1 MGLNRQVLDLGAY
14 RASVDARLAKWRA
27 AGLGRRLW
35 AKDPTVWF
43 EEPVAEISDRLGW
56 LDLPDAMA
64 GQIEGIERFADQ
76 VCGEGT
82 RHVVLLGMGGSS
94 LAPEVFAAALGSG
107 AHYPELIVL
116 DSTHPAAV
124 VDVERRIDIGRTL
137 FLVSSKS
144 GTTLETLSLF
154 RTFWRRAGETGS
166 GPGRRFTAITDAG
179 SPLAD
184 LAAGRGFRNTFL
196 APADVGGRYSALSVF
211 GLVPAALAGMDI
223 RRLLAGAQAMA
234 EACGPG
240 VAETENPALVLG
252 AALAELARSG
262 RDKLTFLTSPA
273 LAALPAWIE
282 QLIAESLGKEGI
294 GIVPVAGEAPGDV
307 DVYGDDRFFVSIE
320 LAGDG
325 PGEADGAL
333 HSALIAA
340 GHPLARIEISDVA
353 GLAQEMFRWQVAVA
367 AAAAALGVHPFDQP
381 DVEIAKE
388 LARQAMAPA
397 AKGAKTPEADPAASI
412 GSAVGAGDPEALM
425 QALSAWSGGARPG
438 DYVALQ
444 AYLAPTEGTATALT
458 DIRLALRDRLT
469 LAVTLGFGPRFL
481 HSTGQLHKGGP
492 DNGLFLQLVDQPSE
506 DVAIPETAY
515 GFAALIGA
523 QAEGDLAALEQRHRR
538 VLRVDLGTDTAS
550 GLAALAKALGQI

>member
-1 MGLNRQVLDLGAY
+1 MGAT
-14 RASVDARLAKWRA
+14 RASVDARLVEWRA

-43 EEPVAEISDRLGW
+43 EQPVAEIADRLGW
-56 LDLPDAMA
+56 LDLPGAMA

-76 VCGEGT
+76 VCAEGT

-94 LAPEVFAAALGSG
+94 LAPEVFAAALGGG

-116 DSTHPAAV
+116 DSTHPKAV
-124 VDVERRIDIGRTL
+124 LDVERRIEIARTL

-154 RTFWRRAGETGS
+154 RTFWRRAGGAGS
-166 GPGRRFTAITDAG
+166 GPGRRFAAITDAG

-273 LAALPAWIE
+273 LNALPAWIE
-282 QLIAESLGKEGI
+282 QLVAESIGKDGV
-294 GIVPVAGEAPGDV
+294 GIVPVAGEAPGGAE
-307 DVYGDDRFFVSIE
+307 VYGDDRFFVSIR

-325 PGEADGAL
+325 PGEADETVL
-333 HSALIAA
+333 SALSAA
-340 GHPLARIEISDVA
+340 GHPLARIELSDVT
-353 GLAQEMFRWQVAVA
+353 GLAQEMFRWQLAVA

-388 LARQAMAPA
+388 FARKVMALARQGEEAPGEDA
-397 AKGAKTPEADPAASI
+397 ADT
-412 GSAVGAGDPEALM
+412 VGADDPEALM
-425 QALSAWSGGARPG
+425 QALSAWTGGARPG

-444 AYLAPTEGTATALT
+444 VYLAPTEETTKALT
-458 DIRLALRDRLT
+458 DIRLALRDRLA

-492 DNGLFLQLVDQPSE
+492 DSGLFLQLVDEP
-506 DVAIPETAY
+506 DDDIAIPETNY

-523 QAEGDLAALEQRHRR
+523 QALGDLGALEQRGRR
-538 VLRVDLGTDTAS
+538 VLRVNLGNDTAS

>member
-1 MGLNRQVLDLGAY
+1 MGAT
-14 RASVDARLAKWRA
+14 RASVDARLVEWRA

-43 EEPVAEISDRLGW
+43 EEPVAEIADRLGW
-56 LDLPDAMA
+56 LDLPGAMA

-76 VCGEGT
+76 VCAEGT

-94 LAPEVFAAALGSG
+94 LAPEVFAAALGGG

-116 DSTHPAAV
+116 DSTHPKAV
-124 VDVERRIDIGRTL
+124 LDVERRIDIARTL

-154 RTFWRRAGETGS
+154 RTFWQRAGQSGS
-166 GPGRRFTAITDAG
+166 GPGRRFAAITDAG

-196 APADVGGRYSALSVF
+196 APPDVGGRYSALSVF

-252 AALAELARSG
+252 AAVAELARSG

-273 LAALPAWIE
+273 LNALPAWIE
-282 QLIAESLGKEGI
+282 QLIAESIGKDGV
-294 GIVPVAGEAPGDV
+294 GIVPVAGEAPGGV
-307 DVYGDDRFFVSIE
+307 EVYGDDRFFVSIR
-320 LAGDG
+320 LAGDET
-325 PGEADGAL
+325 GEADETVL
-333 HSALIAA
+333 SALSAA
-340 GHPLARIEISDVA
+340 GHPLARIELSDVT
-353 GLAQEMFRWQVAVA
+353 GLAQEMFRWQLAVA

-388 LARQAMAPA
+388 FARKVMALARQGEEAPGEDA
-397 AKGAKTPEADPAASI
+397 ADT
-412 GSAVGAGDPEALM
+412 VGADDPEALM
-425 QALSAWSGGARPG
+425 QALSAWTGGARPG

-444 AYLAPTEGTATALT
+444 AYLAPTEETTKALT
-458 DIRLALRDRLT
+458 DIRLALRDRLA

-492 DNGLFLQLVDQPSE
+492 DNGLFLQLVDVP
-506 DVAIPETAY
+506 DDDIAIPETNY

-523 QAEGDLAALEQRHRR
+523 QALGDLGALKQRRRR
-538 VLRVDLGTDTAS
+538 VLRVDLGNDTAS
-550 GLAALAKALGQI
+550 GLAVLAKALGQL

>member
-1 MGLNRQVLDLGAY
+1 MGLNRQVLDLGAA
-14 RASVDARLAKWRA
+14 RASVDARLAQWRA
-27 AGLGRRLW
+27 AGLGRGLW

-43 EEPVAEISDRLGW
+43 EEPVAQISDRLGW
-56 LDLPDAMA
+56 LDLPSVMA

-94 LAPEVFAAALGSG
+94 LAPEVFAAALGGG
-107 AHYPELIVL
+107 AQYPELIVL

-124 VDVERRIDIGRTL
+124 AEVERRIDIARTL

-154 RTFWRRAGETGS
+154 RTFWRRAGDSGSGGS
-166 GPGRRFTAITDAG
+166 GPGRRFVAITDAG

-184 LAAGRGFRNTFL
+184 LAAERGFRNTFL

-273 LAALPAWIE
+273 LIALPAWIE
-282 QLIAESLGKEGI
+282 QLIAESIGKEGI
-294 GIVPVAGEAPGDV
+294 GIVPVAGEAPGDAA
-307 DVYGDDRFFVSIE
+307 DYGDDRFFVSIT

-325 PGEADGAL
+325 PGEASGPML
-333 HSALIAA
+333 SALIAA
-340 GHPLARIEISDVA
+340 GHPLARIELSDVT
-353 GLAQEMFRWQVAVA
+353 GLAQEMFRWQLAVA

-397 AKGAKTPEADPAASI
+397 APGAESAEVDRADSI
-412 GSAVGAGDPEALM
+412 GAGDPEALM
-425 QALSAWSGGARPG
+425 QALSAWTGGARPG
-438 DYVALQ
+438 DYIALQ
-444 AYLAPTEGTATALT
+444 AYLAPTEGTTTALT

-492 DNGLFLQLVDQPSE
+492 DNGLFLQLVDRP
-506 DVAIPETAY
+506 DDDIAIPETDY
-515 GFAALIGA
+515 GFAALIRA
-523 QAEGDLAALEQRHRR
+523 QALGDLAALEQRRRR

>member
-1 MGLNRQVLDLGAY
+1 MGAT
-14 RASVDARLAKWRA
+14 RASVDARLAEWRA

-43 EEPVAEISDRLGW
+43 EEPVAEIADRLGW
-56 LDLPDAMA
+56 LDLPGAMA

-76 VCGEGT
+76 VCAEGT

-94 LAPEVFAAALGSG
+94 LAPEVFAAALGGG

-116 DSTHPAAV
+116 DSTHPKAV
-124 VDVERRIDIGRTL
+124 LDVERRIDIARTL

-154 RTFWRRAGETGS
+154 RTFWQRAGQSGS
-166 GPGRRFTAITDAG
+166 GPGRRFAAITDAG

-196 APADVGGRYSALSVF
+196 APPDVGGRYSALSVF

-252 AALAELARSG
+252 AAVAELARSG

-273 LAALPAWIE
+273 LNALPAWIE
-282 QLIAESLGKEGI
+282 QLIAESIGKDGV
-294 GIVPVAGEAPGDV
+294 GIVPVAGEAPGGV
-307 DVYGDDRFFVSIE
+307 EVYGDDRFFVSIRF
-320 LAGDG
+320 AGDET
-325 PGEADGAL
+325 GEADETVL
-333 HSALIAA
+333 SALSAA
-340 GHPLARIEISDVA
+340 GHPLARIELSDVT
-353 GLAQEMFRWQVAVA
+353 GLAQEMFRWQLAVA

-388 LARQAMAPA
+388 FARKVMALARQGEEAPGEDA
-397 AKGAKTPEADPAASI
+397 ADT
-412 GSAVGAGDPEALM
+412 VGADDPEALM
-425 QALSAWSGGARPG
+425 QALSAWTGGARPG

-444 AYLAPTEGTATALT
+444 AYLAPTEETTKALT

-492 DNGLFLQLVDQPSE
+492 DSGLFLQLVDVP
-506 DVAIPETAY
+506 DDDIAIPETNY

-523 QAEGDLAALEQRHRR
+523 QALGDLGALEQRGRR
-538 VLRVDLGTDTAS
+538 VLRVDLGNDTAS
-550 GLAALAKALGQI
+550 GLAVLAKALGQL

>member
-1 MGLNRQVLDLGAY
+1 
-14 RASVDARLAKWRA
+14 
-27 AGLGRRLW
+27 
-35 AKDPTVWF
+35 
-43 EEPVAEISDRLGW
+43 
-56 LDLPDAMA
+56 MA

-76 VCGEGT
+76 VCTEGT

-94 LAPEVFAAALGSG
+94 LAPEVFAAASGGG

-116 DSTHPAAV
+116 DSTHPKAV
-124 VDVERRIDIGRTL
+124 LDVERRIDIARTL

-154 RTFWRRAGETGS
+154 RTFWQRAGQSGS
-166 GPGRRFTAITDAG
+166 GSGRRFVAITDAG
-179 SPLAD
+179 SPLAV
-184 LAAGRGFRNTFL
+184 LAADRGFRNTFL
-196 APADVGGRYSALSVF
+196 APEDVGGRYSALSVF

-223 RRLLAGAQAMA
+223 RRLLAGARAMA

-273 LAALPAWIE
+273 LNALPAWIE
-282 QLIAESLGKEGI
+282 QLVAESIGKDGV
-294 GIVPVAGEAPGDV
+294 GIVPVAGEAPGGAE
-307 DVYGDDRFFVSIE
+307 VYGDDRFFVSIRLAGDE
-320 LAGDG
+320 AGAGDG
-325 PGEADGAL
+325 PGEASGPL
-333 HSALIAA
+333 LLALIAA
-340 GHPLARIEISDVA
+340 GHPLARIELSDVT

-381 DVEIAKE
+381 DVEIAKK

-397 AKGAKTPEADPAASI
+397 AQDAKMPEAGPAASSGI
-412 GSAVGAGDPEALM
+412 GSGDPEALM
-425 QALSAWSGGARPG
+425 QALSAWIGGARPG

-444 AYLAPTEGTATALT
+444 AYLAPTEETTKALT
-458 DIRLALRDRLT
+458 DIRLALRDRFA

-492 DNGLFLQLVDQPSE
+492 DNGLFLQLVDEP
-506 DVAIPETAY
+506 DDDIAIPETNY

-523 QAEGDLAALEQRHRR
+523 QALGDLGAIEQRGRR

>member
-1 MGLNRQVLDLGAY
+1 MGLNRQVLDLGAT
-14 RASVDARLAKWRA
+14 RASVDARLAQWRA

-56 LDLPDAMA
+56 LDLPGVMA

-76 VCGEGT
+76 VCAEGT

-94 LAPEVFAAALGSG
+94 LAPEVFAAAAGGG

-116 DSTHPAAV
+116 DSTHPKAV
-124 VDVERRIDIGRTL
+124 ADVDRRIDIARTL

-154 RTFWRRAGETGS
+154 RTFWRRAGQSGS
-166 GPGRRFTAITDAG
+166 GPGRRFVAITDAG
-179 SPLAD
+179 SPLAA
-184 LAAGRGFRNTFL
+184 LAADRGFRNTFL
-196 APADVGGRYSALSVF
+196 APEDVGGRYSALSVF

-234 EACGPG
+234 EACGSG

-262 RDKLTFLTSPA
+262 RDKVTFLTSPA
-273 LAALPAWIE
+273 LNALSAWIE
-282 QLIAESLGKEGI
+282 QLIAESIGKDGI
-294 GIVPVAGEAPGDV
+294 GIVPVAGEAPGDAE
-307 DVYGDDRFFVSIE
+307 VYGDDRFFVSIA

-325 PGEADGAL
+325 PGEADETML
-333 HSALIAA
+333 SALIAA
-340 GHPLARIEISDVA
+340 GHPLARIELSDVT
-353 GLAQEMFRWQVAVA
+353 GLAQEMFRWQLAVV

-381 DVEIAKE
+381 DVEIAKK

-397 AKGAKTPEADPAASI
+397 AQGAKMPEAGPAASI
-412 GSAVGAGDPEALM
+412 GIGSGDPEALM
-425 QALSAWSGGARPG
+425 QALSAWIGGARPG

-444 AYLAPTEGTATALT
+444 AYLAPTQGTTTTLA

-481 HSTGQLHKGGP
+481 HSTGQLHKGGA
-492 DNGLFLQLVDQPSE
+492 DNGLFLQLVDQS
-506 DVAIPETAY
+506 DDDIAIPETNY
-515 GFAALIGA
+515 GFATLIAA
-523 QAEGDLAALEQRHRR
+523 QALGDLRALEQRGRR

-550 GLAALAKALGQI
+550 GLAALAKALGRI

>member
-1 MGLNRQVLDLGAY
+1 MELNRQVLDLGAY
-14 RASVDARLAKWRA
+14 RASVDARLVEWRA

-43 EEPVAEISDRLGW
+43 EEPVAEIVDRLGW
-56 LDLPDAMA
+56 LDLPGVMA
-64 GQIEGIERFADQ
+64 ARIEGIERFADQ

-94 LAPEVFAAALGSG
+94 LAPEVFAAALGAG
-107 AHYPELIVL
+107 APYPELIVL

-124 VDVERRIDIGRTL
+124 AEVERRIDIARTL

-154 RTFWRRAGETGS
+154 RTFWRRAGQSGS
-166 GPGRRFTAITDAG
+166 GPGRRFVAITDAG

-184 LAAGRGFRNTFL
+184 LAAERGFRNTFL
-196 APADVGGRYSALSVF
+196 APPDVGGRYSALSVF
-211 GLVPAALAGMDI
+211 GMVPAALAGMNI
-223 RRLLAGAQAMA
+223 RRLVAGAQAMA

-262 RDKLTFLTSPA
+262 RDKVTFLTSPA
-273 LAALPAWIE
+273 LGALPAWIE
-282 QLIAESLGKEGI
+282 QLIAESIGKDGI

-307 DVYGDDRFFVSIE
+307 DVYGDDRFFVSFT

-325 PGEADGAL
+325 PGEASGPML
-333 HSALIAA
+333 SALIAA
-340 GHPLARIEISDVA
+340 GHPLARIELSDVT

-388 LARQAMAPA
+388 LARQAMAPQ
-397 AKGAKTPEADPAASI
+397 GAETAEVDPADSI
-412 GSAVGAGDPEALM
+412 GTGDPEALRE
-425 QALSAWSGGARPG
+425 ALSAWTGGARPG

-444 AYLAPTEGTATALT
+444 AYLAPTEGTTKALT

-492 DNGLFLQLVDQPSE
+492 DNGLFLQLVDRP
-506 DVAIPETAY
+506 DDDIAIPETGY
-515 GFAALIGA
+515 GFAALISA
-523 QAEGDLAALEQRHRR
+523 QALGDLAALEQRRRR
-538 VLRVDLGTDTAS
+538 VLRIDLGTDTAS
-550 GLAALAKALGQI
+550 GLAALAKALGQMKPKV

>member
-1 MGLNRQVLDLGAY
+1 
-14 RASVDARLAKWRA
+14 
-27 AGLGRRLW
+27 
-35 AKDPTVWF
+35 
-43 EEPVAEISDRLGW
+43 
-56 LDLPDAMA
+56 
-64 GQIEGIERFADQ
+64 
-76 VCGEGT
+76 
-82 RHVVLLGMGGSS
+82 
-94 LAPEVFAAALGSG
+94 
-107 AHYPELIVL
+107 
-116 DSTHPAAV
+116 
-124 VDVERRIDIGRTL
+124 
-137 FLVSSKS
+137 
-144 GTTLETLSLF
+144 
-154 RTFWRRAGETGS
+154 
-166 GPGRRFTAITDAG
+166 
-179 SPLAD
+179 
-184 LAAGRGFRNTFL
+184 
-196 APADVGGRYSALSVF
+196 APADGGGRYSALSVF

-223 RRLLAGAQAMA
+223 RRLVAGAQAMA
-234 EACGPG
+234 AACGPA

-282 QLIAESLGKEGI
+282 QLIAESIGKEGI

-307 DVYGDDRFFVSIE
+307 DVYGDDRFFVSIK

-333 HSALIAA
+333 LSALIAA
-340 GHPLARIEISDVA
+340 GHPLARIELSDVA

-412 GSAVGAGDPEALM
+412 GCGDPEALM
-425 QALSAWSGGARPG
+425 QALSAWTGGARPG

-444 AYLAPTEGTATALT
+444 AYLAPTEGTFRTLT

-492 DNGLFLQLVDQPSE
+492 DNGLFLQLVDQPS
-506 DVAIPETAY
+506 DDIAIPETAY

-523 QAEGDLAALEQRHRR
+523 QAEGDLAALEQRRRR